1 MVEKKENGSNDS
13 EKNKNRKNG
22 TIFDTS
28 PHYDSPQ
35 ILQMS
40 RFVLAIILT
49 LFAAVPGTL
58 ARVGISHFHA
68 PSRELQR
75 RHARRERSQ
84 FAGKIERSRKVRKT
98 KKKQLAIKGPAG
110 NEAAKIRKI
119 VDKTPSPRYW
129 EIEAPKERD

>member
-1 MVEKKENGSNDS
+1 MEATTKKKIKIGKTVQFS
-13 EKNKNRKNG
+13 
-22 TIFDTS
+22 I
-28 PHYDSPQ
+28 PHPLRYPLQ

-129 EIEAPKERD
+129 EHEIEAPKERD

>member
-1 MVEKKENGSNDS
+1 MEATTKKKIKIGKTVQFSILHNY
-13 EKNKNRKNG
+13 
-22 TIFDTS
+22 DTPS
-28 PHYDSPQ
+28 V
-35 ILQMS
+35 LQMS

-84 FAGKIERSRKVRKT
+84 FAGRFENRGRKVRKT

>member
-1 MVEKKENGSNDS
+1 
-13 EKNKNRKNG
+13 
-22 TIFDTS
+22 
-28 PHYDSPQ
+28 
-35 ILQMS
+35 MS

-75 RHARRERSQ
+75 RHPRRERSQ
-84 FAGKIERSRKVRKT
+84 FAGRYERSRKVRKA
-98 KKKQLAIKGPAG
+98 KKGKQLAIKRPAG

-129 EIEAPKERD
+129 EIEAPKEKD